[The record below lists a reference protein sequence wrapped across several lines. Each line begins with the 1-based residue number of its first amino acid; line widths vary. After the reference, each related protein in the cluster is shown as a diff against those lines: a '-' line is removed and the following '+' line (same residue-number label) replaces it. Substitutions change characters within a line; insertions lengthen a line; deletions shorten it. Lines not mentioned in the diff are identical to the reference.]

1 MIISEA
7 HQKINT
13 LRELVPEG
21 FVFII
26 DTTDRSFVYKS
37 KESADCE
44 QRVISLDMMHGIDK
58 LTKSL
63 GYYLH
68 HDDTSNVKLSRIAQN
83 TFIGICVPK
92 KRCSEEQWSLAI
104 DYLKN

>member
-7 HQKINT
+7 HQKVNI

-37 KESADCE
+37 KESPDCE
-44 QRVISLDMMHGIDK
+44 QRIISLDIIQGIDK
-58 LTKSL
+58 LTRSVDF
-63 GYYLH
+63 YIH
-68 HDDTSNVKLSRIAQN
+68 QDDTSYVKFSRIAQN
-83 TFIGICVPK
+83 TFIGVCVPK
-92 KRCSEEQWSLAI
+92 MRCTEEQWNLAV
-104 DYLKN
+104 DYLRN

>member
-7 HQKINT
+7 HQKINA

-37 KESADCE
+37 KESSDCE
-44 QRVISLDMMHGIDK
+44 QRVISLDMDHGIDK
-58 LTKSL
+58 LTKSVDF
-63 GYYLH
+63 YLH
-68 HDDTSNVKLSRIAQN
+68 EDETSNVKLSRIAQN
-83 TFIGICVPK
+83 TFIGVCVPK
-92 KRCSEEQWSLAI
+92 KRCSEKQWNLAI
-104 DYLKN
+104 DYLRN